1 MFFRLLDKG
10 HVEVLTWEPERQQP
24 TVVMQQLKMPVWG
37 LPSSDGENI
46 CYRIGDSLMVVS
58 VWNGITKYIGSS
70 NTILEATWSP
80 DGESLLFREGS
91 GLKIFSMK
99 ENTSRTLYQASAGK
113 MIGGMEMYAT
123 SWSPD
128 GNNVIFT
135 ERDTSGS
142 SFTRQKLY
150 LINPDN
156 GTLNPLGDAPE
167 GYPLSELRWSPDGSK
182 VVATGKSVNSAR
194 APIYEYWV
202 MENFLP
208 K

>member
-1 MFFRLLDKG
+1 MEKPMFRKG
-10 HVEVLTWEPERQQP
+10 QV
-24 TVVMQQLKMPVWG
+24 
-37 LPSSDGENI
+37 
-46 CYRIGDSLMVVS
+46 
-58 VWNGITKYIGSS
+58 
-70 NTILEATWSP
+70 
-80 DGESLLFREGS
+80 
-91 GLKIFSMK
+91 KIFSLK
-99 ENTSRTLYQASAGK
+99 EIPVEPLSSISWKNDWRHGV
-113 MIGGMEMYAT
+113 YAT